1 MKIAVIFGGISTERD
16 ISIKSGRAVFNAL
29 IELGH
34 EVIGVDPALGSE
46 GFIYDID
53 EFEKIP
59 KLEALKS
66 NGLYP
71 KQYLASITHPTFDNI
86 DFAFIVLHGKYGE
99 DGTIQSLFEFRG
111 IPYSGSKIK
120 SSSLAIDKN
129 ASKMMFSA
137 VGIITPRW
145 TVLKS
150 NDIGNYEIYDEL
162 RQEFGKEMVIKP
174 NDQGSTVGVTII
186 RDGNLD
192 EIHKGCESASKL
204 SDLILI
210 EQYIPGKEITV
221 GILGKEPLPVIEII
235 PESGFYDFEHK
246 YTKGKTQYVCPAEIP
261 EDISEFAQQ
270 LAITAFNALGCSGCG
285 RADFRLDDD
294 GQPFILELNT
304 IPGFTETSLVPKAA
318 KEIGIDFNQLCQK
331 IIDLALANN
340 NGN

>member
-16 ISIKSGRAVFNAL
+16 ISIKSGQAVFNAL
-29 IELGH
+29 TELGY

-46 GFIYDID
+46 GFIYNIHD
-53 EFEKIP
+53 FTKVP
-59 KLEALKS
+59 KLEELKL

-71 KQYLASITHPTFDNI
+71 KQYLASITHPIFDDI

-111 IPYSGSKIK
+111 IPYSGSGIK
-120 SSSLAIDKN
+120 ASSIAIDKN
-129 ASKMMFSA
+129 TSKIMFSA
-137 VGIITPRW
+137 VGITTPQW
-145 TVLKS
+145 TILKP

-162 RQEFGKEMVIKP
+162 RQEFAKGMVIKP

-186 RDGNLD
+186 LDGNLD
-192 EIHKGCESASKL
+192 EIHKGCELASKL
-204 SDLILI
+204 SDLILV

-221 GILGKEPLPVIEII
+221 GILGKEPLPVIEIV

-246 YTKGKTQYVCPAEIP
+246 YTKGKTQYVCPADIP
-261 EDISEFAQQ
+261 EDIAEFSQQ
-270 LAITAFNALGCSGCG
+270 LAIMAFNVLGCSGLG

-294 GQPFILELNT
+294 GQPFLLEINT

-331 IIDLALANN
+331 IIDLALGNR